1 MKTAMQQLIERLESV
16 KPTQYCSL
24 ETIKGWAGELLEVE
38 RQQIVLTYSDPPVM
52 AIDFTKIEESQ
63 NSSNVGN
70 ITALLVST
78 MGSI

>member
-63 NSSNVGN
+63 NSSNVGS
-70 ITALLVST
+70 ITALLVSK
-78 MGSI
+78 MGNI